1 MAHKRTKACA
11 IPQKVKKT
19 VYERDRGLCIFCG
32 RPGDPVA
39 HVISR
44 AHGGLGV
51 ERNIV
56 TACTQCHERMDNSTD
71 RQMYISK
78 ARSYLEDIYGP
89 IDWAALVYR
98 KGTK

>member
-1 MAHKRTKACA
+1 MKHKRTKACA

-51 ERNIV
+51 EQNII
-56 TACTQCHERMDNSTD
+56 TACFRCHERMDNSTD
-71 RQMYISK
+71 RSIYVSRAK
-78 ARSYLEDIYGP
+78 EYLEEEYGP
-89 IDWAALVYR
+89 IDWDSMVYR
-98 KGTK
+98 KGKQ